1 MAIQKIDYEKCTSCG
16 NCFTICPMDVFRKMG
31 GTYYIAYREDC
42 MTCQLCALYCKVNA
56 ITIGAERAVPIA
68 MPY

>member
-1 MAIQKIDYEKCTSCG
+1 
-16 NCFTICPMDVFRKMG
+16 MDVFRKIG

-42 MTCQLCALYCKVNA
+42 MTCQLCALYCKGNT
-56 ITIGAERAVPIA
+56 ITIGAERAVQIA